1 MKRPEAAER
10 WRART
15 SSGSNLECLAKS
27 STANRPV
34 VYIYNHRLESRIKK
48 FGSPVRREGQNPR
61 LSLSYLS
68 PAFQRREHPM
78 PFLLAHLWG
87 ASP

>member
-34 VYIYNHRLESRIKK
+34 VYIYT
-48 FGSPVRREGQNPR
+48 
-61 LSLSYLS
+61 
-68 PAFQRREHPM
+68 
-78 PFLLAHLWG
+78 LAPGGGVLG
-87 ASP
+87 C

>member
-34 VYIYNHRLESRIKK
+34 VYIYTLAPEGWGAGGVEIFTRASPEVLLTALLGLVEDW
-48 FGSPVRREGQNPR
+48 GSPNRR
-61 LSLSYLS
+61 
-68 PAFQRREHPM
+68 F
-78 PFLLAHLWG
+78 
-87 ASP
+87 